1 MRQVLQS
8 ATEQPRSRFKMT
20 SGRATWGKYVSGI
33 QVSVGYPRRVHNNV
47 CRYPGTIPPPPDISA
62 YCEHNLRQNHF
73 ISGII
78 FLGKSL
84 LNSASGRRYSS
95 GHLDGVQSRTQI
107 SLCLTLKSEISASLG
122 RERSGYEIR
131 WCLQTLGHKHLKSLY
146 PVFMPKQ
153 NWKAYCFAVGW
164 KAQYSHI
171 WNSQS
176 GKGNYSIGWLGLQEL
191 TLLDLST
198 AKLCNS
204 RLNLSTNNKQL
215 LDEVGHDIRNEVLII
230 HDIMRKPNSII
241 VLLYTF

>member
-1 MRQVLQS
+1 MSSDQPFRLYYKVQLVILKCDSLFYDTVRFSVITKCDKCYYKVQQFCYKMRQVLQS

-33 QVSVGYPRRVHNNV
+33 QVSVGYPTRVHNNV

-84 LNSASGRRYSS
+84 MNSVSGRRYSS

-131 WCLQTLGHKHLKSLY
+131 WCLQTPGHKHLKSLY

-153 NWKAYCFAVGW
+153 N
-164 KAQYSHI
+164 
-171 WNSQS
+171 
-176 GKGNYSIGWLGLQEL
+176 
-191 TLLDLST
+191 
-198 AKLCNS
+198 
-204 RLNLSTNNKQL
+204 
-215 LDEVGHDIRNEVLII
+215 
-230 HDIMRKPNSII
+230 
-241 VLLYTF
+241 